1 MKGEI
6 IAIGD
11 ELISGRI
18 LNTTSGYAA
27 RKLFDAGYTIHAMST
42 IGDTPQ
48 LIGEALLR
56 AIKRVDFIVV
66 TGGLGSTDDDLT
78 NEAVS
83 QALNRPTIPNLE
95 MLARIRSHLNRSNAA
110 PDNPLEKLAWLPDGA
125 EAFDPQSKT
134 AGYQLI
140 HEETPIYFLP
150 GVPDEMKELMSNA
163 VLPRLEAW
171 KAGSRLITSQRIYK
185 TFGIGEAEVNRIINT
200 LDLPDEVIVGYYPVF
215 PDVHVSLLVRTTD
228 RTNSATVLD
237 GCCHEIEQ
245 ALGHSI
251 YGSDKENLETVVGI
265 LLAEKKFQLAVAESC
280 SGGLLS
286 HRITSVPGS
295 SDYFSGG
302 AITYSNE
309 LKHDFLGVSN
319 HMLNTHGA
327 VSSEVAREMAIAIRQ
342 KTGSD
347 VGLSITGIAGPTG
360 GTKEKPVGTVFIAI
374 SGRDD
379 CRVEQYQF
387 RGNRQRIQTLTA
399 HTGLN
404 NLRLYLEA
412 EMQQ

>member
-83 QALNRPTIPNLE
+83 QALNRPTVPNLE
-95 MLARIRSHLNRSNAA
+95 MLARIRSHLNKSNAA

-150 GVPDEMKELMSNA
+150 GVPDEMKELISNA
-163 VLPRLEAW
+163 VLPRLAAW

-200 LDLPDEVIVGYYPVF
+200 LDLPEEVILGYYPVF

-228 RTNSATVLD
+228 QANSATVLED
-237 GCCHEIEQ
+237 CCQEIER

-251 YGSDKENLETVVGI
+251 YGSDKENLETIVGT
-265 LLAEKKFQLAVAESC
+265 LLSEKRLLLAVAESC

-295 SDYFSGG
+295 SVYFSGG
-302 AITYSNE
+302 AVTYSNE
-309 LKHDFLGVSN
+309 LKHHFLGVPH

-327 VSSEVAREMAIAIRQ
+327 VSVEVAREMAIGVRE

-360 GTKEKPVGTVFIAI
+360 GTQEKPVGTVFIAI
-374 SGRDD
+374 SDRND
-379 CRVEQYQF
+379 CRVEHYQF

>member
-42 IGDTPQ
+42 IGDTHE

-56 AIKRVDFIVV
+56 AIRRVDFIIV

-83 QALNRPTIPNLE
+83 QALNRPTVPNLE
-95 MLARIRSHLNRSNAA
+95 MLSRIRAHLSKLNAA

-125 EAFDPQSKT
+125 EAFDPQSRM

-140 HEETPIYFLP
+140 HEETPIFFLP
-150 GVPDEMKELMSNA
+150 GVPDEMRELMTRI
-163 VLPRLEAW
+163 VLPRLVAW
-171 KAGSRLITSQRIYK
+171 KAESRLRTFQKIYK
-185 TFGIGEAEVNRIINT
+185 TFGIPESEINRLINT
-200 LDLPDEVIVGYYPVF
+200 LEIPQEAIIGYYPVY
-215 PDVHVSLLVRTTD
+215 PDVHISILIRSEDKRL
-228 RTNSATVLD
+228 SATILEKS
-237 GCCHEIEQ
+237 CREIERV
-245 ALGHSI
+245 LGRSI
-251 YGSDKENLETVVGI
+251 YGSDKEELETIVGHQLTTQKLI
-265 LLAEKKFQLAVAESC
+265 LSVAESC

-295 SDYFSGG
+295 SLYFTGG
-302 AITYSNE
+302 AVTYSNE
-309 LKHDFLGVSN
+309 LKHEFLGVETK
-319 HMLNTHGA
+319 LIETHGA
-327 VSSEVAREMAIAIRQ
+327 VSSEVAAAMAHGIRE
-342 KTGSD
+342 KTGAD
-347 VGLSITGIAGPTG
+347 LGLSITGIAGPTG
-360 GTKEKPVGTVFIAI
+360 GTTEKPVGTVYIAI
-374 SGRDD
+374 CDRKD
-379 CRVEQYQF
+379 CRVNRYHF
-387 RGNRQRIQTLTA
+387 KGNRSRIQALTA

-404 NLRLYLEA
+404 DLRLSLLEA
-412 EMQQ
+412 S